1 MKRTIITLLAMAV
14 SALVCCAQSQYV
26 TSTAKGNVNLRTA
39 PALNAPKAGTLA
51 VKELVPL
58 VEEVEAANGNWDD
71 GWYKVNVGG
80 KEVYVSRKVATTVDA
95 VIPEGMYNK
104 SLDSNY
110 GADKI
115 RHQGSIEIVPV
126 DKTHA
131 LINITWMRVNLPA
144 EDYCYIADIKEGRII
159 ATHQKYGYGDAS
171 EGLAALMEDA
181 GELDKLMPVG
191 FSEFNSTLIFDGIE
205 YSEFE

>member
-1 MKRTIITLLAMAV
+1 M
-14 SALVCCAQSQYV
+14 
-26 TSTAKGNVNLRTA
+26 
-39 PALNAPKAGTLA
+39 
-51 VKELVPL
+51 
-58 VEEVEAANGNWDD
+58 
-71 GWYKVNVGG
+71 
-80 KEVYVSRKVATTVDA
+80 SRKVATTVDA

-144 EDYCYIADIKEGRII
+144 ESYCYIADIKDGRII

-171 EGLAALMEDA
+171 EGLAALMEEA
-181 GELDKLMPVG
+181 GELDKPMPVG